1 MRLTPLGFRVITI
14 APLVP
19 AVVIAWAIIAAL
31 PFFNGASLLG
41 LFVIAAL
48 VAVSNFIFQN
58 YKDEYGHKARHAPQ
72 GVTG

>member
-19 AVVIAWAIIAAL
+19 AVIILWAVLAAL
-31 PFFNGASLLG
+31 PFFNGLSLLG

-48 VAVSNFIFQN
+48 VAVSNFIFAN
-58 YKDEYGHKARHAPQ
+58 YKDEYGHVARHAQ
-72 GVTG
+72 VNS